1 MNSIFTEEN
10 LLAFTTAARFG
21 SFSKAAEELG
31 LTTSAI
37 SYTIKRMETGLDVVL
52 FTRST
57 RSIELTESG
66 RYFFRKATDL
76 LNDFYAIKRSIDT
89 ISQGIEA
96 RVRICINQLL
106 YTPKHTA
113 RLLQVLKKQFPTC
126 QITVTTEVYNGVW
139 DAIINNQANIAIGAP
154 DTLLDGGGIDY
165 TEIGA
170 IRWAFAIAP
179 DHPLAFVPEPIAE
192 SQLRLYPNIMVEDT
206 AHTINKKVG
215 WLLHG
220 QESILVP
227 VKHLLPDNF
236 HIGIN
241 VSAGCFLAAG
251 FEKECLNLVKKLGND
266 KIKLVLELTERNPI
280 PVTPEARAIFD
291 SLHQHNITFALD
303 DFGTGYATYRYLQAF
318 PVDFIKIDKSFV
330 QMASVDEISGHIV
343 DNIVELARKP
353 GLSIVAEG
361 VETQEQADLMI
372 GKGVHFLQGYLYS
385 PPVPG
390 NKFISEWVMKAG
402 G

>member
-10 LLAFTTAARFG
+10 LLAFTTAARFS
-21 SFSKAAEELG
+21 SFSKAADELG

-52 FTRST
+52 FTRNT

-76 LNDFYAIKRSIDT
+76 LNDFHAIKRSIDT

-165 TEIGA
+165 TEIGT

-227 VKHLLPDNF
+227 DFNTKCQCQILGEGIGFLPDYMVREAMAQSLLVTRQIHNPRQ
-236 HIGIN
+236 IR
-241 VSAGCFLAAG
+241 ACYWQ
-251 FEKECLNLVKKLGND
+251 LNTL
-266 KIKLVLELTERNPI
+266 
-280 PVTPEARAIFD
+280 
-291 SLHQHNITFALD
+291 
-303 DFGTGYATYRYLQAF
+303 
-318 PVDFIKIDKSFV
+318 
-330 QMASVDEISGHIV
+330 
-343 DNIVELARKP
+343 
-353 GLSIVAEG
+353 
-361 VETQEQADLMI
+361 
-372 GKGVHFLQGYLYS
+372 
-385 PPVPG
+385 PPVR
-390 NKFISEWVMKAG
+390 
-402 G
+402 

>member
-21 SFSKAAEELG
+21 SFSKAADELG

-52 FTRST
+52 FTRNT

-76 LNDFYAIKRSIDT
+76 LNDF
-89 ISQGIEA
+89 
-96 RVRICINQLL
+96 
-106 YTPKHTA
+106 H
-113 RLLQVLKKQFPTC
+113 
-126 QITVTTEVYNGVW
+126 
-139 DAIINNQANIAIGAP
+139 AIGAP

-179 DHPLAFVPEPIAE
+179 DHPLAFMPEPIAE

-227 VKHLLPDNF
+227 DFNTKCQCQILGEGIGFLPDYMVREAMTQSLLVTRQIHNPRQDSRMLLATQHSATGQVTQWIKKQF
-236 HIGIN
+236 APNGI
-241 VSAGCFLAAG
+241 
-251 FEKECLNLVKKLGND
+251 
-266 KIKLVLELTERNPI
+266 LTGI
-280 PVTPEARAIFD
+280 YQD
-291 SLHQHNITFALD
+291 LLHREN
-303 DFGTGYATYRYLQAF
+303 
-318 PVDFIKIDKSFV
+318 
-330 QMASVDEISGHIV
+330 
-343 DNIVELARKP
+343 
-353 GLSIVAEG
+353 
-361 VETQEQADLMI
+361 
-372 GKGVHFLQGYLYS
+372 
-385 PPVPG
+385 
-390 NKFISEWVMKAG
+390 
-402 G
+402 